1 MPIPALIAAAGLGA
15 GSNLLSNIFSSG
27 QNQANVQAQR
37 DLLKWQKEAQQ
48 TTWNRE
54 DNAVQRRVNDLK
66 LAGISPQAAAG
77 GAAASSG
84 PIGMKA
90 PQGDPSVVLKQQQNM
105 QATINSVANIAQTL
119 AQTQVLKATGEI
131 KNVEADVAGATKF
144 DQIDHIKSDALS
156 AQSQSQTAKIAIKQ
170 AEQSLQSLELDNQY
184 NRKTMT
190 NRIAEQAK
198 KTNISRIEAKNLQ
211 AHLDAKL
218 RGYRVTAKLNSGQL
232 NRLMRMLPYELEA
245 KAKQNIMTA
254 LQITDYETL
263 APSTKST
270 VKIIIDALRL
280 LLK

>member
-1 MPIPALIAAAGLGA
+1 MPIPALLGA
-15 GSNLLSNIFSSG
+15 AMLGGASNIVSNIFSSG
-27 QNQANVQAQR
+27 QNRANIQSQR
-37 DLLKWQKEAQQ
+37 ELLDWQKSAQQ

-90 PQGDPSVVLKQQQNM
+90 PQGDPSIAIKQQQNM
-105 QATINSVANIAQTL
+105 QNTINSVANIAQTL

-131 KNVEADVAGATKF
+131 KDVEADVAGATKY
-144 DQIDHIKSDALS
+144 DQIDHIKADASS
-156 AQSQSQTAKIAIKQ
+156 AQSQAQTNKIAIKQ
-170 AEQSLQSLELDNQY
+170 ADQALQALKLDNQE
-184 NRKTMT
+184 NRKTMV
-190 NRIAEQAK
+190 NRIAEQAN

-218 RGYRVTAKLNSGQL
+218 NGYRVTAELNAGQL
-232 NRLMRMLPYELEA
+232 NRLIRMLPYELEF
-245 KAKQNIMTA
+245 KNKQNFMLA
-254 LQITDYETL
+254 LQATDFETL

-270 VKIIIDALRL
+270 IKIIIDALRL